1 MAKKIDITEEDYA
14 MLMPTGDRIL
24 VKRDKGEEKTD
35 AGIFYVKEQ
44 RRQTG
49 FVVAVGDDDMFTEG
63 KSRIVPGAKIYFL
76 EEGYVPIG
84 DYLLMKSTSV
94 LGVFHP
100 SEVKKK

>member
-24 VKRDKGEEKTD
+24 VKRDKGEEKT
-35 AGIFYVKEQ
+35 ES
-44 RRQTG
+44 
-49 FVVAVGDDDMFTEG
+49 GDDDKFTEG
-63 KSRIVPGAKIYFL
+63 KSRIQPGSKIYFL

-84 DYLLMKSTSV
+84 DYMLMKSTSV

-100 SEVKKK
+100 SEVKK

>member
-1 MAKKIDITEEDYA
+1 MAKQIDLTTEDYT
-14 MLMPTGDRIL
+14 MLQPTGDRIL

-49 FVVAVGDDDMFTEG
+49 IVVAIGDGDRFAEG
-63 KSRIVPGAKIYFL
+63 KSRIQPGSKIYFL

-84 DYLLMKSTSV
+84 DYMLMKESSV